1 MACACKVNK
10 QLDYLHK
17 KYGNEIPVSKA
28 TRISF
33 KIKEFF
39 KNIWIYLLMLPL
51 LPLMFLHVLFIGLLK
66 KRKTISLKKM
76 LRLKTV

>member
-17 KYGNEIPVSKA
+17 KYGNEIPVSKT
-28 TRISF
+28 TRIGF

-51 LPLMFLHVLFIGLLK
+51 LPLMFLHVLFISLLK